1 MYQFKITDKVKND
14 LLRANKI
21 ATSIEARLIDLSA
34 NPMSKAIP
42 TNISIIGDFYVNA
55 GRYCILFDVDQVDQ
69 VVELNGVVL
78 SAYLHKIITGKISP

>member
-1 MYQFKITDKVKND
+1 MYQFRISETVKKN
-14 LLRANKI
+14 LLNANKI
-21 ATSIEARLIDLSA
+21 STSIESRLSDLSA

-55 GRYCILFDVDQVDQ
+55 GRYCILFDVNEEQQ
-69 VVELNGVVL
+69 IVEINSVVL